1 MPCTRTIV
9 RMGLSSGVKSIG
21 LMIEWRLDHGT
32 IKQRDDSTRAGIA
45 PPHHFTET
53 LVTRLGNQ
61 EVLPGPAS
69 LIHVGSARELHRPPA
84 GLTKDPRRYTG
95 HATQQ

>member
-1 MPCTRTIV
+1 
-9 RMGLSSGVKSIG
+9 MGLSSGVKSIG

-69 LIHVGSARELHRPPA
+69 LIHVGRARKLRRPPGA
-84 GLTKDPRRYTG
+84 LTKAPRRSQG
-95 HATQQ
+95 QATQR